1 MEKTLREMSMYLIT
15 KGYQRATIEG
25 YILNARDFLKW
36 LSVEEIKLKNL
47 SYAES
52 LKWVGVQQGR
62 GLNART
68 INRRIVSIN
77 HLYESQDL
85 KSPMKELRLRG
96 VHHEAKREELEY
108 EELTN
113 LYAVYEEGGLVGKRN
128 KVMLGVL
135 IYQGLKRSELE
146 NLKESDVDMERGLIR
161 IRETGSTNSRVL
173 VLQSNQILDLNKY
186 LYQVRPALNVEES
199 EALFL
204 SKGSGKK
211 LANALSYLMRKIGID
226 YGVKITAGMIRQAVI
241 SNWLE
246 ENNLRQVQ
254 YMAGHRNVSST
265 FKYGVRSLE
274 ELQEEINRVHP
285 LSG

>member
-1 MEKTLREMSMYLIT
+1 MEKTLKEMNRYLIT
-15 KGYQRATIEG
+15 KGYQKATIEG
-25 YILNARDFLKW
+25 YILNGRDFLKW
-36 LSVEEIKLKNL
+36 LKKEERKLGNI
-47 SYAES
+47 SYAEC
-52 LKWVGVQQGR
+52 LKWVGVQQGK
-62 GLNART
+62 GSNART
-68 INRRIVSIN
+68 INRKILSIN

-96 VHHEAKREELEY
+96 VHHEAKKEELEY
-108 EELTN
+108 EELMN
-113 LYAVYEEGGLVGKRN
+113 LYAIYEEGGLFGKRN

-135 IYQGLKRSELE
+135 IYQGLKRSELD

-161 IRETGSTNSRVL
+161 IRETGSTNSRIL
-173 VLQSNQILDLNKY
+173 VLQANQILDLNKY
-186 LYQVRPALNVEES
+186 LYQVRPGLNIEES

-211 LANALSYLMRKIGID
+211 LANALSYLMRKIGKD
-226 YGVKITAGMIRQAVI
+226 YGVKLTAGMIRQAVI
-241 SNWLE
+241 RNWLE

-265 FKYGVRSLE
+265 FKYGIRSLE

-285 LSG
+285 LRG